1 MRNSVS
7 DQHSKRVANTPGRK
21 AEALPDERLE
31 SRAKKKRAVL
41 LHAGDL
47 FHVATRYPRKP
58 KMAKVDRLA
67 GILRKGLIAPACC
80 EDGSAYSDL
89 NIVTIGAAM
98 PYDSLVFLHRCGP
111 ESSLYTIIEP
121 GRFMV
126 FVDPAIPVLT
136 PQDMG
141 RNWAILCRDEVYVRD
156 RIAPENLTGVAV
168 HPADGDSVMNDLTAD
183 FRRAGIPL
191 YDYYGNVLLV

>member
-1 MRNSVS
+1 VS
-7 DQHSKRVANTPGRK
+7 DQHSKREANTPGRK

-31 SRAKKKRAVL
+31 SRARKKRTVL

-67 GILRKGLIAPACC
+67 GILRKGLMAPACC
-80 EDGSAYSDL
+80 EDGSVFSDL
-89 NIVTIGAAM
+89 NIVVTGAPV

-126 FVDPAIPVLT
+126 FVDPALPALT
-136 PQDMG
+136 PKDMG

-156 RIAPENLTGVAV
+156 RIAPESLTGVAV
-168 HPADGDSVMNDLTAD
+168 HPADADSVMSDLMAD
-183 FRRAGIPL
+183 FRRVGIPL
-191 YDYYGNVLLV
+191 YDYDGNVLWQKR